1 MEKRQEGLAWWKRKR
16 RREQQA
22 ERRKKLAWWRRVE
35 LMGRRGE
42 GLA

>member
-16 RREQQA
+16 RRKQQA